1 MNSVQLHSHRDE
13 ASSPWWQGW
22 GERSTANTLAY
33 AQPSSPL
40 PYKFSKIVQEK
51 IKFFTAKAGKV
62 RRKKNSRKKLAT
74 LSTRKYNGS
83 PCYFNLALSIYL
95 GGSLRWYF
103 SAKTE
108 NIVDCLFSCKE
119 DNLFKKHFGGALTDV
134 KQGELKMYRQQ
145 NKTGWST
152 RVYVKSWQNTSLF

>member
-1 MNSVQLHSHRDE
+1 M
-13 ASSPWWQGW
+13 
-22 GERSTANTLAY
+22 
-33 AQPSSPL
+33 
-40 PYKFSKIVQEK
+40 
-51 IKFFTAKAGKV
+51 V
-62 RRKKNSRKKLAT
+62 R
-74 LSTRKYNGS
+74 
-83 PCYFNLALSIYL
+83 PCYINLALSIYL

-108 NIVDCLFSCKE
+108 NTVDCLFSCKE

-152 RVYVKSWQNTSLF
+152 RVYVKS